1 MKEKERKDAP
11 SRRDFLRFASVCA
24 PASVAAVAT
33 AATRA
38 EADGTD
44 SPAKAQG
51 WRETAHIRAYLDSA
65 RF

>member
-1 MKEKERKDAP
+1 MSEKERKDAP
-11 SRRDFLRFASVCA
+11 SRRDFLRFASAA
-24 PASVAAVAT
+24 PASLAAVAT

-44 SPAKAQG
+44 SPAEGKE